1 MKDVFITRIS
11 NFFPNEP
18 ISNDEMES
26 YLGMIGNVPSK
37 SKSIVLRNNGIK
49 RRFYSFDK
57 NGKSTHSSAQMAALA
72 IEKLFDQQVKKED
85 IDFLACGSSTPDS
98 ILPSHASL
106 VHGELKMHPLEI
118 LAPGGSCCTGIQSM
132 LFAYLYVKMGIK
144 KNAVTCGSEK
154 PSQLMLARHFQPE
167 RDNHIRLEQNPIIA
181 FEKDFLR
188 WMLSDGAGAAL
199 LQSEPN
205 KTGISLKIEWIE
217 SRSYAGDL
225 DTCMYYGSRKNEKG
239 QLEGWAVMEPQEWL
253 NDSVFS
259 MKQDTKLLAENI
271 VPLGGKFLKE
281 LCEKYHLDV
290 NTLTYFCPHL
300 SSGFFKQKIYD
311 ELQSLGMEISWDKWF
326 TNLEYVGNMG
336 CASVFIMLEELF
348 NNNKINK
355 GDKILC
361 MVPESAR
368 FSYAYMLLTAV

>member
-1 MKDVFITRIS
+1 LKDVYINRIS

-18 ISNDEMES
+18 VFNDEMEN
-26 YLGMIGNVPSK
+26 YLGMIGNSPSK
-37 SKSIVLRNNGIK
+37 SKAIVLRNNGIK

-57 NGKSTHSSAQMAALA
+57 NGKSTHTSAQMASLA
-72 IEKLFDQQVKKED
+72 IEKLFDEQVKKED

-106 VHGELKMHPLEI
+106 VHGELKMQPLEI

-132 LFAYLYVKMGIK
+132 LFAYLYIKLGMK
-144 KNAVTCGSEK
+144 KNAITCGSEK
-154 PSQLMLARHFQPE
+154 PSQLMLARNFQPE
-167 RDNHIRLEQNPIIA
+167 SDNHVRLEQNPIIA

-199 LQSEPN
+199 LQDKPNSE
-205 KTGISLKIEWIE
+205 GLSLKIDWIE
-217 SRSYAGDL
+217 SKSYAGHL
-225 DTCMYYGSRKNEKG
+225 DTCMYFGSKKNEKG
-239 QLEGWAVMEPQEWL
+239 ELIGWAVMEPQEWL

-271 VPLGGKFLKE
+271 VPLGGIFLKE
-281 LCEKYHLDV
+281 LCEKYNSDV
-290 NTLTYFCPHL
+290 STIKYFCPHL
-300 SSGFFKQKIYD
+300 SSGYFKQRIYD
-311 ELQSLGMEISWDKWF
+311 ELKKNDMEIPLDKWF

-336 CASVFIMLEELF
+336 CASIFIMLEELF
-348 NNNKINK
+348 NNNKIQK

>member
-1 MKDVFITRIS
+1 MKEVYINKIS

-18 ISNDEMES
+18 VSNEEMES
-26 YLGMIGNVPSK
+26 YLGMIGNTPSK

-57 NGKSTHSSAQMAALA
+57 SGKSTHTSAQMAALA
-72 IEKLFDQQVKKED
+72 IEKLFDDQVKKED

-106 VHGELKMHPLEI
+106 VHGELKLKPVEI
-118 LAPGGSCCTGIQSM
+118 LAPGGSCCTGIQSI
-132 LFAYLYVKMGIK
+132 LFAYLYIKMGMK
-144 KNAVTCGSEK
+144 KNAITSGSEK
-154 PSQLMLARHFQPE
+154 PSQLMLARNFQPE
-167 RDNHIRLEQNPIIA
+167 SDNHLRLEQNPIIA

-199 LQSEPN
+199 LQDKPN
-205 KTGISLKIEWIE
+205 ENGLSLRIDWIE
-217 SRSYAGDL
+217 SRSYAGDV
-225 DTCMYYGSRKNEKG
+225 DTCMYYGSRKNSDGK
-239 QLEGWAVMEPQEWL
+239 LEGWAVLEPQEWL

-281 LCEKYHLDV
+281 LVDKHELDIQSIK
-290 NTLTYFCPHL
+290 YFCPHL

-311 ELQSLGMEISWDKWF
+311 ELQKLGIEITYDKWF
-326 TNLEYVGNMG
+326 TNLEYVGNLG
-336 CASVFIMLEELF
+336 CASIFIMIEELF
-348 NNNKINK
+348 NTGKINK